1 MNKKARISIAVVGI
15 ILSGFAGWKMLH
27 LPLWGHWPLLFFT
40 SLWFSLFF
48 ALQLLLSKD
57 KKLSN
62 KAELFVI
69 LSPLL
74 LYLGFPDLPI
84 FPLLFV
90 GFVPLLL
97 VLDRIDQSDIK
108 KKKRTAWRYIYFSL
122 LLWNILSTFW
132 VANTSFVPSFVAFG
146 LNAFFMSIPWVLYFS
161 LRKHL
166 GKVLG
171 PLALLA
177 FWISFEFL
185 HMRWEITWSWLN
197 LGNGL
202 AMYPKF
208 FQWYNISGV
217 LGGSAWILALNLM
230 IYKLIR
236 NYQSTKKI
244 SWRKVGSAIFVVAHV
259 LIISLVMFYKYE
271 EKGEPVNVTVI
282 QPNFEP
288 HYEKFNID
296 RNTQFKRFIQ
306 LSSNSI
312 SDSTDYLVFP
322 ETSFNR
328 VDLSSLRINKYIRRL
343 REFLSDYP
351 DLALVTGLDSYT
363 VLEEGSDGPTVRTSV
378 RSNGDTLFWE
388 THNTAVQLQAEGE
401 ISVYYKSKLVPG
413 AEIFPYQKFLPFV
426 APLIKKLG
434 GPSGK
439 WVTQEERS
447 VFSKDDVNVAP
458 VICYESIFGE
468 YCGEY
473 VKKGANLIFIV
484 TNDGWWDNT
493 AGHRQHLYFASLRAV
508 EQRRSIA
515 RSANTGISCFI
526 NQRGEILQPT
536 EYGEEAAINA
546 TILAND
552 EPTIYNKYGDMVGRI
567 ALLLSLICL
576 GTGITRSVSKTV
588 N

>member
-1 MNKKARISIAVVGI
+1 
-15 ILSGFAGWKMLH
+15 
-27 LPLWGHWPLLFFT
+27 
-40 SLWFSLFF
+40 
-48 ALQLLLSKD
+48 
-57 KKLSN
+57 
-62 KAELFVI
+62 
-69 LSPLL
+69 
-74 LYLGFPDLPI
+74 
-84 FPLLFV
+84 
-90 GFVPLLL
+90 
-97 VLDRIDQSDIK
+97 
-108 KKKRTAWRYIYFSL
+108 
-122 LLWNILSTFW
+122 
-132 VANTSFVPSFVAFG
+132 
-146 LNAFFMSIPWVLYFS
+146 
-161 LRKHL
+161 
-166 GKVLG
+166 
-171 PLALLA
+171 
-177 FWISFEFL
+177 
-185 HMRWEITWSWLN
+185 
-197 LGNGL
+197 
-202 AMYPKF
+202 
-208 FQWYNISGV
+208 
-217 LGGSAWILALNLM
+217 
-230 IYKLIR
+230 
-236 NYQSTKKI
+236 
-244 SWRKVGSAIFVVAHV
+244 
-259 LIISLVMFYKYE
+259 
-271 EKGEPVNVTVI
+271 
-282 QPNFEP
+282 
-288 HYEKFNID
+288 
-296 RNTQFKRFIQ
+296 
-306 LSSNSI
+306 
-312 SDSTDYLVFP
+312 
-322 ETSFNR
+322 
-328 VDLSSLRINKYIRRL
+328 
-343 REFLSDYP
+343 
-351 DLALVTGLDSYT
+351 
-363 VLEEGSDGPTVRTSV
+363 
-378 RSNGDTLFWE
+378 
-388 THNTAVQLQAEGE
+388 LQAEGE